1 MGFALEA
8 VSGVR
13 LLADKIKI
21 ENLRKVF
28 EVRGGGN
35 VVALNDVSFSVREGE
50 FVCIVGP
57 SGCGKTTLLKII
69 AGLERPTSGVVTL
82 DGKPVSGPGRDRCMV
97 FQEYALFP
105 WRTVLKN
112 ITFGLENLGI
122 PKEERLKIA
131 KRYIELVGL
140 RGFED
145 RYPHELSGGMKQRV
159 GIARALAIEPEVLLM
174 DEPFGSLDAQTRN
187 MLQKELLEI
196 WEKTQ
201 KTILFVTHSVDE
213 AVFLADKIVVLS
225 ARPAVVKE
233 ILEVDLSRM
242 RDRTSQEFNE
252 VRSKVLRILQEEA
265 QKAME
270 MEKSELPL
278 A

>member
-1 MGFALEA
+1 M
-8 VSGVR
+8 
-13 LLADKIKI
+13 ADKIKI

-140 RGFED
+140 QGFED

>member
-1 MGFALEA
+1 M
-8 VSGVR
+8 R

-140 RGFED
+140 QGFED

-242 RDRTSQEFNE
+242 RDRTSPEFNE

>member
-1 MGFALEA
+1 M
-8 VSGVR
+8 
-13 LLADKIKI
+13 ADKIKI

-265 QKAME
+265 EKAME

>member
-1 MGFALEA
+1 M
-8 VSGVR
+8 
-13 LLADKIKI
+13 
-21 ENLRKVF
+21 
-28 EVRGGGN
+28 
-35 VVALNDVSFSVREGE
+35 
-50 FVCIVGP
+50 CI
-57 SGCGKTTLLKII
+57 
-69 AGLERPTSGVVTL
+69 
-82 DGKPVSGPGRDRCMV
+82 RDR
-97 FQEYALFP
+97 EYALFP

-140 RGFED
+140 QGFED

-233 ILEVDLSRM
+233 VLEVDLSRM
-242 RDRTSQEFNE
+242 RDRTSPEFNE

-270 MEKSELPL
+270 MEKIKRHVT
-278 A
+278 